1 MAELR
6 NPDTNTAFYVT
17 MHAYS
22 PSSTLE
28 TFKLNVNT
36 SEGACE
42 YQARRAMHGI
52 MSNGLQLQSRNS
64 EGRYRSTATR
74 LKFLLR
80 TSTSVVKGCFT
91 PRQRSSRMPSSI
103 RRRSWSSGFQLESP
117 ESSLFVPPHLA
128 EKRPLM
134 APLATHP
141 QASSSILGQTI
152 SQSLTPKP
160 QA

>member
-1 MAELR
+1 LSNNTIQGTSYTNNAAITTAELR

-52 MSNGLQLQSRNS
+52 MSNGL
-64 EGRYRSTATR
+64 
-74 LKFLLR
+74 
-80 TSTSVVKGCFT
+80 
-91 PRQRSSRMPSSI
+91 
-103 RRRSWSSGFQLESP
+103 
-117 ESSLFVPPHLA
+117 
-128 EKRPLM
+128 
-134 APLATHP
+134 
-141 QASSSILGQTI
+141 
-152 SQSLTPKP
+152 
-160 QA
+160 